1 MDRFSDRIGAT
12 KPKQI
17 QHDDMDEDLRNTLW
31 NFVYDLYKSE
41 KGFEYWKRVAL
52 YMASHHLKKQMD
64 YVPVRDYEARK
75 WINSFFMKMDW
86 YEVYNFIVFIVEH
99 HDRMAIGVFVRS
111 ARTINHP
118 KQKRN
123 LIQTLNKILKREFS
137 GFRFISGV
145 LAPITNEVE
154 IKEIESAI
162 KTATEKM
169 IQGASEHLSQALE
182 LLGKIPDPDYR
193 NSIKES
199 ISAVES
205 VAKQIS
211 GVEKAK
217 SLEVPL
223 NELSDKTYIHP
234 ALQEGFNRIYG
245 YTSDEDGIRHSI
257 TEEESNA
264 GFEEA
269 QFMLVSCSAFVNF
282 LIAKAEKA
290 GLLEEE

>member
-1 MDRFSDRIGAT
+1 MPRFSERIGAA

-17 QHDDMDEDLRNTLW
+17 QYDDMDEDLRNSLW
-31 NFVYDLYKSE
+31 NYVYDIHENIDYD
-41 KGFEYWKRVAL
+41 YWTGLIRRLALFFFKTPVDQISPYIDIKREWIKAQFYSL
-52 YMASHHLKKQMD
+52 NW
-64 YVPVRDYEARK
+64 YEAYDFIEFIVK
-75 WINSFFMKMDW
+75 NHDPTMVIGINLGYGPNSEHHSTQEDLIETF
-86 YEVYNFIVFIVEH
+86 NFI
-99 HDRMAIGVFVRS
+99 
-111 ARTINHP
+111 
-118 KQKRN
+118 
-123 LIQTLNKILKREFS
+123 LKMEFS

-145 LAPITNEVE
+145 LAPITNEIE

-162 KTATEKM
+162 ENANEKM
-169 IQGASEHLSQALE
+169 IQGVQEHLSQALE
-182 LLGKIPDPDYR
+182 LLGKKPDPDYR

-199 ISAVES
+199 ISAVGS

-211 GVEKAK
+211 GKEKAA
-217 SLEVPL
+217 SLVVPL
-223 NELSDKTYIHP
+223 KELNDKTDIHP